1 MEKIG
6 RLENNLAI
14 FSKLEYKGYISFQII
29 ENFFALD
36 LVMYQNN
43 KHPISLKSPYVQKI

>member
-14 FSKLEYKGYISFQII
+14 FLKLEYKGYISFQNNC
-29 ENFFALD
+29 ELFSLD
-36 LVMYQNN
+36 LVMSQ
-43 KHPISLKSPYVQKI
+43 KSLKQ